1 MKIGEY
7 DVSSCGATQLLVEF
21 TPPQN
26 GAGYE
31 WPDGFLRPVDLPTT
45 QKCGKAKIT
54 MYFRGRSRDEI
65 MKAIST
71 VCGKLTRPQKM
82 KLDGYTGYFFGYLV
96 AAAVVKTTSPRRY
109 KLEIEMDGYRVEDEV
124 EQIAQQGVAIT
135 RRGSRSVLCTVSIA
149 SDSDTETVVLSG
161 FGSENI
167 LIRNLKAGVPV
178 VISSDGLVLEA
189 GKNKMED
196 VTMLEFPALTEDE
209 TVLEWTPENVAV
221 SVRYTPAWL

>member
-31 WPDGFLRPVDLPTT
+31 WPDGFLHPVDLPTT
-45 QKCGKAKIT
+45 QKCGKVKIT
-54 MYFRGRSRDEI
+54 MYFRGQSRDEI

-71 VCGKLTRPQKM
+71 VCGKLTRPQKI

-135 RRGSRSVLCTVSIA
+135 RRGSRSVLCTVSVV

-178 VISSDGLVLEA
+178 VISSDGLVLED

>member
-54 MYFRGRSRDEI
+54 MYFRGENRDEI

-71 VCGKLTRPQKM
+71 VCGKLTKPQKVM
-82 KLDGYTGYFFGYLV
+82 LDGYTGYFFGYLV
-96 AAAVVKTTSPRRY
+96 EAVPVKTTSPRRY
-109 KLEIEMDGYRVEDEV
+109 KLEIEMDGYRIEDDVELA
-124 EQIAQQGVAIT
+124 AQQGAVIT
-135 RRGSRSVLCTVSIA
+135 RRGSRSAPCTVSIV

-161 FGSENI
+161 FGSDNI

-178 VISSDGLVLEA
+178 VISADGLVLEN

-196 VTMLEFPALTEDE
+196 VEMLEFPALTEEE
-209 TVLEWTPENVAV
+209 TVLEWTPARVAV